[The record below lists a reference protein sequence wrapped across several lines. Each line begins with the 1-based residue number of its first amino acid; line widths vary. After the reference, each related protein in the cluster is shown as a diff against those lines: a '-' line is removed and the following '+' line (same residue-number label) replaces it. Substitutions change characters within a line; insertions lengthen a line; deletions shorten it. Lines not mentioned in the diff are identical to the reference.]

1 MKSVLCMVVGLMG
14 LGISS
19 EIAQSRLPFANHQE
33 AASIARR
40 HQRSVRGQTLT
51 SQGMPAIRLKFDKA
65 FKYAGSQEFILY
77 DVAHA
82 EQHFFVEAD
91 KEGRVKRF
99 YWIQFEG
106 YLPSNNHSH
115 NYKANK
121 TIKLAGLDFIA
132 DAYAIN
138 INANPG
144 RSDSDG
150 NRARTFLE
158 SKGYRMK
165 SNDVMLQRLVQLI
178 DKEKRNE
185 LMIIYTED
193 LSEQRL
199 TAADLAPDGR
209 AASRWDEI
217 SKGLLE
223 RAVGGMNVLL
233 PPYSIDYQSGDEA
246 PHSKW
251 RAGLVRPLG

>member
-1 MKSVLCMVVGLMG
+1 MRSVLCLVVGLVG

-19 EIAQSRLPFANHQE
+19 EIAQSKLPAANNQE
-33 AASIARR
+33 AATIARR
-40 HQRSVRGQTLT
+40 PQRRVRGQTLT
-51 SQGMPAIRLKFDKA
+51 SQAMPAIRLKFDKA
-65 FKYAGSQEFILY
+65 FKYVGGHEFILY
-77 DVAHA
+77 DVANA

-91 KEGRVKRF
+91 KENRIKRF

-106 YLPSNNHSH
+106 YLPSNNHSY

-121 TIKLAGLDFIA
+121 TIKLAGLDFVA
-132 DAYAIN
+132 DAFAIN
-138 INANPG
+138 IKTNLG

-165 SNDVMLQRLVQLI
+165 SNDLMLQRLVHLI

-185 LMIIYTED
+185 LMIIYSED
-193 LSEQRL
+193 LSEQAL

-223 RAVGGMNVLL
+223 RAVGGMVVLL
-233 PPYSIDYQSGDEA
+233 PPY
-246 PHSKW
+246 
-251 RAGLVRPLG
+251 